1 MLRIN
6 RQTDYATRIILYLA
20 KEPEGS
26 RISSKQIQ
34 KEMLIPKALSPRIV
48 AALAHANLVR
58 TYPGRDGGIEL
69 ALKPEDISLW
79 DIVDLFEGPIYLSEC
94 LVEGQECP
102 FEDACPV
109 RLQWTP
115 LYNVIRRELEKINF
129 ADLAEEAKRLP
140 PFSLSQEQ
148 KNPLPVL

>member
-20 KEPEGS
+20 KVAEGS

-34 KEMLIPKALSPRIV
+34 REMLIPKALSSRIV
-48 AALAHANLVR
+48 AALAHTNLIN

-69 ALKPEDISLW
+69 ASKPKDISLW
-79 DIVDLFEGPIYLSEC
+79 DIIDLFEGPIYLSEC

-102 FEDACPV
+102 FEDECPV

-115 LYNVIRRELEKINF
+115 LHSVIRRELEKINF
-129 ADLAEEAKRLP
+129 ADLAEEAKNLT
-140 PFSLSQEQ
+140 PFTLKQE
-148 KNPLPVL
+148 